1 MVFLFNA
8 HKIPWCESFS
18 FYICLVRYQ
27 NMHKKHLYIFLLL
40 LAFSLNAQD
49 KTFKKQLDSI
59 QKLRELSWNDAIDL
73 ETRIN
78 YAKDAVALS
87 KKTGVDSVFLK
98 SIRVLSMKYMEDV
111 NYYDEAKTI
120 LTKNLKLA
128 NRLIDSVNVGY
139 MSHQLGYIHQ
149 VIKNNDSAYYYYY
162 NALKYFEN
170 KKTTRKTKM
179 DIITQAYTYNNI
191 ANLQKD

>member
-1 MVFLFNA
+1 
-8 HKIPWCESFS
+8 
-18 FYICLVRYQ
+18 
-27 NMHKKHLYIFLLL
+27 
-40 LAFSLNAQD
+40 
-49 KTFKKQLDSI
+49 
-59 QKLRELSWNDAIDL
+59 
-73 ETRIN
+73 
-78 YAKDAVALS
+78 
-87 KKTGVDSVFLK
+87 
-98 SIRVLSMKYMEDV
+98 
-111 NYYDEAKTI
+111 TI

-191 ANLQKD
+191 ANLQKDEKDYLGSQSTIVQGINFILSTSDIEENKEYLSNAYNLLGLNLKK